1 VSHEELP
8 RTGVGEERAAIH
20 YVAVNAEG
28 LVFLET
34 YWVHFRRNNVTAVLN
49 IRAPLDNISE
59 EQFEALAAKLDQR
72 VQEGL
77 RSLQ

>member
-1 VSHEELP
+1 
-8 RTGVGEERAAIH
+8 VGDARKVVH

-34 YWVHFRRNNVTAVLN
+34 YWVNFRRDNLTALLSV
-49 IRAPLDNISE
+49 RAPLDNISKE
-59 EQFEALAAKLDQR
+59 KFQSLAGKLDQR

-77 RSLQ
+77 RSLR